1 MRNSVKFY
9 EENGETKV
17 VLSARTVNK
26 VARELAHMYE
36 DEHNLPIWFPWEV
49 IAECLRGQT
58 KEPYKESFVWTLL
71 EYMEDERFEKIDG
84 MAMNIMVENL
94 LHLECSDG

>member
-26 VARELAHMYE
+26 VARELAHM
-36 DEHNLPIWFPWEV
+36 
-49 IAECLRGQT
+49 
-58 KEPYKESFVWTLL
+58 
-71 EYMEDERFEKIDG
+71 
-84 MAMNIMVENL
+84 
-94 LHLECSDG
+94 SDSY